1 MALRKILTQENEI
14 LHKTAKPVVNFDE
27 NLHELLDDMK
37 ETLEKSGGVGLAAP
51 QVGVLKRVFVIM
63 LNNCYFEV
71 VNPKIVKTCGTQ
83 IGEEGCLSVPGRY
96 EKISRPKQV
105 TIEFFDRFGNKMVLT
120 AVDFMARAL
129 CHENDHLNGILFTEY
144 LNKKQ

>member
-14 LHKTAKPVVNFDE
+14 LHKTSKPVVKFDDS
-27 NLHELLDDMK
+27 LHELLDDMK

-71 VNPKIVKTCGTQ
+71 VNPKILKTSGTQ
-83 IGEEGCLSVPGRY
+83 FGEEGCLSVPGRY
-96 EKISRPKQV
+96 EKISRPNQV
-105 TIEFFDRFGNKMVLT
+105 TIEFYDRFGNKMTLSAT
-120 AVDFMARAL
+120 EFMARAL
-129 CHENDHLNGILFTEY
+129 CHENDHLNGILFIEY
-144 LNKKQ
+144 LNKK